1 MGFGPEAGQQCG
13 IIADEIIPIG
23 RLADPIR
30 LPQRAG
36 ANPMVKP
43 LPFHPQRVRQA
54 VDRPH
59 AVHRV
64 G

>member
-1 MGFGPEAGQQCG
+1 MDFGPEAGQQCG

-23 RLADPIR
+23 RLADHIR

-36 ANPMVKP
+36 AKPMVKP
-43 LPFHPQRVRQA
+43 LPLHTQMARQA

-59 AVHRV
+59 AVNLV